1 MFNQAW
7 GGRLESFCIM
17 ELHKFRL
24 WYSPFYEEDVR
35 CKCGIL
41 HWNGVKYH
49 DSDTTFLMMMVDVE
63 ALEDNTIGGFET
75 TVYVLHDNYS

>member
-1 MFNQAW
+1 MNAV
-7 GGRLESFCIM
+7 SYI
-17 ELHKFRL
+17 
-24 WYSPFYEEDVR
+24 
-35 CKCGIL
+35 
-41 HWNGVKYH
+41 WNGVKYH